1 MIKLQYYSIPLLAL
15 LIIIGPTVNRSV
27 DGHTFSGDESASLLT
42 KIEMIKI
49 ESKLALD
56 QFSSDPALAEEHAEN
71 VVNQLTSNDTEE
83 ISERNSRLATEL
95 NNALNNFS
103 NAFESGTQSQTEI
116 SDKVTSIN
124 DIIADVVN
132 SRIDQEQQENATM
145 KALVVND
152 LIGETL
158 KHYGVALG
166 MEEGEHESEHNE
178 NMTSAEH
185 STDSSSNETS
195 SIVDEANYQTAQA
208 TITQAIQNFDEIKE
222 DSETNSIELA
232 NSLNSVKEKIDSK
245 APFDE
250 IDTIVDDKIT
260 SLLNSVYDL
269 NLSEEAEHA
278 EGGGEE
284 EHAEGGEEEHAENEN
299 NS

>member
-1 MIKLQYYSIPLLAL
+1 M
-15 LIIIGPTVNRSV
+15 IGPTVNRSV
-27 DGHTFSGDESASLLT
+27 YGHTFSGDESASFLT

-56 QFSSDPALAEEHAEN
+56 QVSSEPALAKEHAEN

-103 NAFESGTQSQTEI
+103 NAFESGTSSQTEI

-152 LIGETL
+152 LVGETL
-158 KHYGVALG
+158 ENYGMALG
-166 MEEGEHESEHNE
+166 MKEGEHESEHNE
-178 NMTSAEH
+178 NMTSTEH

-195 SIVDEANYQTAQA
+195 SIVDEAKYQTAQA

-222 DSETNSIELA
+222 DSDTNSTELA
-232 NSLNSVKEKIDSK
+232 DSLNAVKEKIDSK
-245 APFDE
+245 AAFDE

-269 NLSEEAEHA
+269 NLSEEEEEEHA

-284 EHAEGGEEEHAENEN
+284 HAEGGGEEHAENED

>member
-1 MIKLQYYSIPLLAL
+1 MIKALYYSIPVLAL
-15 LIIIGPTVNRSV
+15 LIMLGPTVNRSV
-27 DGHTFSGDESASLLT
+27 YGHTFSGDESASFLT
-42 KIEMIKI
+42 KVEMIKI

-56 QFSSDPALAEEHAEN
+56 QVSSNPELAKEHAKN
-71 VVNQLTSNDTEE
+71 AVNQLTSNDTKE

-103 NAFESGTQSQTEI
+103 NAFESGSPSQTEI

-124 DIIADVVN
+124 DILADVVN

-152 LIGETL
+152 LVGETL
-158 KHYGVALG
+158 EHYGMALG
-166 MEEGEHESEHNE
+166 MEEGEHESEHDANTTSTE
-178 NMTSAEH
+178 HSAE
-185 STDSSSNETS
+185 TVSNETS
-195 SIVDEANYQTAQA
+195 SIVDEADYQTAQA
-208 TITQAIQNFDEIKE
+208 IITQAIEDLDGIKKGS
-222 DSETNSIELA
+222 DTNSTELG
-232 NSLNSVKEKIDSK
+232 NSLNAVKEKIDNK

-250 IDTIVDDKIT
+250 IDTIVDEKIT

-269 NLSEEAEHA
+269 NLPEE
-278 EGGGEE
+278 GEE
-284 EHAEGGEEEHAENEN
+284 DHAEGGEDHTESEN

>member
-1 MIKLQYYSIPLLAL
+1 M
-15 LIIIGPTVNRSV
+15 IGPTVNRSV
-27 DGHTFSGDESASLLT
+27 YGHTFSGDESASFLT

-56 QFSSDPALAEEHAEN
+56 QVSSDPALAKEHAEN
-71 VVNQLTSNDTEE
+71 VVNQLTSNDTDE
-83 ISERNSRLATEL
+83 ISERNSRLAAEL

-116 SDKVTSIN
+116 SDGVTNIN

-145 KALVVND
+145 KALLVND
-152 LIGETL
+152 LVGETL
-158 KHYGVALG
+158 EHYGVVVG
-166 MEEGEHESEHNE
+166 MEAGEHESEHNE
-178 NMTSAEH
+178 NITSAEH
-185 STDSSSNETS
+185 STDSSSNETT

-222 DSETNSIELA
+222 DSDTNSTELA
-232 NSLNSVKEKIDSK
+232 ESLNVVKENIDSK

-278 EGGGEE
+278 EGGEEEEHVEGGEE
-284 EHAEGGEEEHAENEN
+284 EHVEGGEEEHAENEN

>member
-1 MIKLQYYSIPLLAL
+1 M
-15 LIIIGPTVNRSV
+15 IGPTVNRCV
-27 DGHTFSGDESASLLT
+27 YGHTFSGDESASFLT

-56 QFSSDPALAEEHAEN
+56 QVSNDPALAKGHAEN
-71 VVNQLTSNDTEE
+71 VVNQLTSNDTDE
-83 ISERNSRLATEL
+83 ISERNSRLAAEL

-116 SDKVTSIN
+116 SDGVTNIN

-132 SRIDQEQQENATM
+132 SRIDQEQQGNATM
-145 KALVVND
+145 KALLVND
-152 LIGETL
+152 LVGETL
-158 KHYGVALG
+158 EHYGVVVG
-166 MEEGEHESEHNE
+166 MEAGEHESEHNE
-178 NMTSAEH
+178 NITSAEH
-185 STDSSSNETS
+185 STDSSSNETT

-222 DSETNSIELA
+222 DSDTNSTELA
-232 NSLNSVKEKIDSK
+232 ESLNAVKENIDSK

-278 EGGGEE
+278 EGGEE

>member
-1 MIKLQYYSIPLLAL
+1 MIKVLYYSMPVLAL
-15 LIIIGPTVNRSV
+15 LIFLSPSLNRSV
-27 DGHTFSGDESASLLT
+27 YAHTFSGDESASFLT

-49 ESKLALD
+49 ESKLALE
-56 QFSSDPALAEEHAEN
+56 QVSNNSALAKEHAEHAA
-71 VVNQLTSNDTEE
+71 NQLTSNDTEE

-103 NAFESGTQSQTEI
+103 NAFESGTLSQTEI

-132 SRIDQEQQENATM
+132 SRIDEEQQENATV

-152 LIGETL
+152 LVGETL
-158 KHYGVALG
+158 ENYGIALG
-166 MEEGEHESEHNE
+166 IEEGERESEHSE
-178 NMTSAEH
+178 NMTSSEH

-195 SIVDEANYQTAQA
+195 NIVDEESYQTAQA
-208 TITQAIQNFDEIKE
+208 TITRAIEKFDEIKE
-222 DSETNSIELA
+222 DSENSTELGDL
-232 NSLNSVKEKIDSK
+232 LNEVKEKIDSK

-250 IDTIVDDKIT
+250 IDTIVDGKIT

-269 NLSEEAEHA
+269 NLSEQ
-278 EGGGEE
+278 
-284 EHAEGGEEEHAENEN
+284 
-299 NS
+299 

>member
-1 MIKLQYYSIPLLAL
+1 VY
-15 LIIIGPTVNRSV
+15 
-27 DGHTFSGDESASLLT
+27 GHTFSGDESASFLT

-56 QFSSDPALAEEHAEN
+56 QVSSDSALAKEHAEN
-71 VVNQLTSNDTEE
+71 VGNQLTSNDTEE

-103 NAFESGTQSQTEI
+103 NAFESGNSSQTEI

-132 SRIDQEQQENATM
+132 SRIDKEQQENATM

-152 LIGETL
+152 LVGKTL
-158 KHYGVALG
+158 EHYGMALG

-178 NMTSAEH
+178 NMTSTEH

-195 SIVDEANYQTAQA
+195 SILDEANYQTAQA

-222 DSETNSIELA
+222 DSDTNSTELA
-232 NSLNSVKEKIDSK
+232 DSLNSVKEKIDSK
-245 APFDE
+245 SAFDE

-269 NLSEEAEHA
+269 NLSEEKEHDEGGGEEEHA

-284 EHAEGGEEEHAENEN
+284 EHAENED

>member
-1 MIKLQYYSIPLLAL
+1 MIKALYYSIPVLAL
-15 LIIIGPTVNRSV
+15 LIMLGTTVNRSV
-27 DGHTFSGDESASLLT
+27 YGHTFSGDESASFLT
-42 KIEMIKI
+42 KVEMIKI

-56 QFSSDPALAEEHAEN
+56 QVSSNPELAKEHAKN
-71 VVNQLTSNDTEE
+71 AVNQLTSNDTKE

-103 NAFESGTQSQTEI
+103 NAFESGSPSQTEI

-124 DIIADVVN
+124 DILADVVN

-152 LIGETL
+152 LVGETL
-158 KHYGVALG
+158 EHYGMALG
-166 MEEGEHESEHNE
+166 MEEGEHESQHDPNT
-178 NMTSAEH
+178 TSTEH
-185 STDSSSNETS
+185 SAQTVSNETS
-195 SIVDEANYQTAQA
+195 SIVDEADYQTAQA
-208 TITQAIQNFDEIKE
+208 IITQAIKDFDGIKKGS
-222 DSETNSIELA
+222 DTNSTELG
-232 NSLNSVKEKIDSK
+232 NSLNAVKEKIDNK

-250 IDTIVDDKIT
+250 IDTIVDEKIT

-269 NLSEEAEHA
+269 NLPE
-278 EGGGEE
+278 EGGGEHADGAD
-284 EHAEGGEEEHAENEN
+284 HAEGAEDHTESEN

>member
-1 MIKLQYYSIPLLAL
+1 MIKALYYSIPVLAL
-15 LIIIGPTVNRSV
+15 LIMLGTTVNRSV
-27 DGHTFSGDESASLLT
+27 YGHTFSGDESASFLT
-42 KIEMIKI
+42 KVEMIKI

-56 QFSSDPALAEEHAEN
+56 QVSSNPELAKEHAKN
-71 VVNQLTSNDTEE
+71 AVNQLTSNDTKE

-103 NAFESGTQSQTEI
+103 NAFESGSPSQTEI

-124 DIIADVVN
+124 DILADVVN

-152 LIGETL
+152 LVGETL
-158 KHYGVALG
+158 EHYGMALG
-166 MEEGEHESEHNE
+166 MEEGEHESQHDPNT
-178 NMTSAEH
+178 TSTEH
-185 STDSSSNETS
+185 SAQTVSNETS
-195 SIVDEANYQTAQA
+195 SIVDEADYQTAQA
-208 TITQAIQNFDEIKE
+208 IITQAIKDFDGIKKGS
-222 DSETNSIELA
+222 DTNSTELG
-232 NSLNSVKEKIDSK
+232 NSLNAAKEKIDNK

-250 IDTIVDDKIT
+250 IDTIVDEKIT

-269 NLSEEAEHA
+269 NLPE
-278 EGGGEE
+278 EGGGEHADGAD
-284 EHAEGGEEEHAENEN
+284 HAEGAEDHTESEN

>member
-1 MIKLQYYSIPLLAL
+1 MIKLLYYSIPVLAI
-15 LIIIGPTVNRSV
+15 LIMIGPTVNRSV
-27 DGHTFSGDESASLLT
+27 YGHTFSGDESASFLT

-56 QFSSDPALAEEHAEN
+56 QVSSDPALAKEHAEN
-71 VVNQLTSNDTEE
+71 VVNQLTSNDTDE
-83 ISERNSRLATEL
+83 ISERNSRLAAEL

-116 SDKVTSIN
+116 SDGVTNIN

-145 KALVVND
+145 KALLVND
-152 LIGETL
+152 LVGETL
-158 KHYGVALG
+158 EHYGVAVG
-166 MEEGEHESEHNE
+166 MEAGEHESEHNE
-178 NMTSAEH
+178 NITSAEH
-185 STDSSSNETS
+185 STDSSSNETT

-222 DSETNSIELA
+222 DSDTNSTELA
-232 NSLNSVKEKIDSK
+232 ESLNAVKENIDSK

-278 EGGGEE
+278 EGGEEE
-284 EHAEGGEEEHAENEN
+284 EHVEGGEEEHAENEN